1 MFNILRTKKATKLIT
16 MFVAKKKK
24 KKKKLSSFIAQ
35 GLANYENCKAVTL
48 L

>member
-1 MFNILRTKKATKLIT
+1 MFKILRTKKATKLIT
-16 MFVAKKKK
+16 MFVAKKKQK
-24 KKKKLSSFIAQ
+24 QKLSSFIAQ